1 MGMCGGG
8 GDTEIEETEDQR
20 ALAEIMNEKFA
31 FYRQNY
37 GPVEQQYFDSI
48 ERLDDQGISDSM
60 AGVANTAAASEIY
73 DALGSGRKSMAA
85 SGYDPSS
92 GRSKSMVNEGL
103 NEGAKIASGN
113 VSRARQGTRDN
124 YLTGLGNVVAMGAGK
139 EADALQSM
147 NEVAANSGMR
157 AQDEATS
164 KYNDQAANKYV
175 AGQAV
180 GAGANT
186 YLRNGADKETAI

>member
-1 MGMCGGG
+1 
-8 GDTEIEETEDQR
+8 
-20 ALAEIMNEKFA
+20 
-31 FYRQNY
+31 
-37 GPVEQQYFDSI
+37 
-48 ERLDDQGISDSM
+48 M

-73 DALGSGRKSMAA
+73 DALGSGRKSMAG

-103 NEGAKIASGN
+103 NQGAAITSGN

-147 NEVAANSGMR
+147 NEVASNSGMR
-157 AQDEATS
+157 AQDEATT
-164 KYNDQAANKYV
+164 KYNDKAASKYV
-175 AGQAV
+175 VGQAV

-186 YLRNGADKETAI
+186 YLRSDRETAI